1 MFKCLKHL
9 NRMGE
14 NLIMFLI
21 ILLLINTCFSIP
33 LLPIITAIAGSGANL
48 LNVEIDSL
56 GIAKWITDSSK
67 LSKILK
73 I

>member
-1 MFKCLKHL
+1 MIKHL

-14 NLIMFLI
+14 NFIMFLI

-33 LLPIITAIAGSGANL
+33 LLPIITAIAGTGANL
-48 LNVEIDSL
+48 FNVEIDSL

-67 LSKILK
+67 ISKFLK